1 MRWINMAV
9 ILLCLGQTETVQV
22 FVGGEHVVV
31 RTMPV
36 EYAHDSGGWGDA
48 AMECYTDDELYCSCD
63 VTIVLHCCSADL
75 DQDGDVDLAD
85 FQEMQIRWTGPK

>member
-1 MRWINMAV
+1 MMLANLIVM
-9 ILLCLGQTETVQV
+9 LLCLGQTETMQV

-48 AMECYTDDELYCSCD
+48 VLECYTDDELCCTCG
-63 VTIVLHCCSADL
+63 VTIVLNCCSADL

-85 FQEMQIRWTGPK
+85 FAEFQTAMGE